1 MLTAC
6 DRFDDLAHLYDRED
20 VLVQTWRGELATR
33 LRARI
38 CPVNSYAAQNMPSCT
53 GRSCDGR
60 AGVRE
65 KAHHLHC
72 CRPSLVR
79 KPWPPVLDRGCW
91 RALAPFER
99 HRTSSICPSPG
110 SAAAAG
116 HRIGLSPLFPRAVS
130 AVRRAWP
137 AKYVAE
143 KEIQLKRQEEA
154 LDAAHQEL
162 ASLHEKGGTPKIKID
177 LLALQ
182 EDNKAIERELSKER
196 KENTNKLK
204 EKDETITFLMNELV
218 NLKQR
223 ESMPP
228 AAMLTN

>member
-1 MLTAC
+1 MSRSHSSDPGA
-6 DRFDDLAHLYDRED
+6 RLAHAVPAAGSHTSRGRALSRHRKGAPLGAGDEGLRCHD
-20 VLVQTWRGELATR
+20 KRAGVPVSVPLPLLRVLVQTWRGEPTTH

-38 CPVNSYAAQNMPSCT
+38 CPVNSFAAQNMPSCT

-65 KAHHLHC
+65 KAYHLHC

-130 AVRRAWP
+130 ALRCAWTT
-137 AKYVAE
+137 KYVG
-143 KEIQLKRQEEA
+143 REA
-154 LDAAHQEL
+154 
-162 ASLHEKGGTPKIKID
+162 
-177 LLALQ
+177 
-182 EDNKAIERELSKER
+182 R
-196 KENTNKLK
+196 
-204 EKDETITFLMNELV
+204 
-218 NLKQR
+218 
-223 ESMPP
+223 
-228 AAMLTN
+228 

>member
-65 KAHHLHC
+65 KAYHLHC

-91 RALAPFER
+91 RARAPFER
-99 HRTSSICPSPG
+99 HRTSSIWPSPG

-130 AVRRAWP
+130 ALRCAWP
-137 AKYVAE
+137 SKYGPKLPSVLVDRPRSLSASRPCMVHADFTLKFQHVTGTGTCNGNRPVE
-143 KEIQLKRQEEA
+143 SEILM
-154 LDAAHQEL
+154 
-162 ASLHEKGGTPKIKID
+162 
-177 LLALQ
+177 
-182 EDNKAIERELSKER
+182 
-196 KENTNKLK
+196 ENLG
-204 EKDETITFLMNELV
+204 
-218 NLKQR
+218 
-223 ESMPP
+223 
-228 AAMLTN
+228 

>member
-1 MLTAC
+1 MSRSHSSDPGA
-6 DRFDDLAHLYDRED
+6 RLAHAVPAAGSHTSRGRALSRHRKGAPLGAGDEGLRCHD
-20 VLVQTWRGELATR
+20 KRAGVPVSVPLPLLRVLVQTWRGELATR

-38 CPVNSYAAQNMPSCT
+38 GPVNSYAAQNMPSCT

-65 KAHHLHC
+65 KAYHLHC

-99 HRTSSICPSPG
+99 HRTSSICPSRG

-116 HRIGLSPLFPRAVS
+116 DRIGLSPLFPRAVS

-143 KEIQLKRQEEA
+143 KSQA
-154 LDAAHQEL
+154 
-162 ASLHEKGGTPKIKID
+162 
-177 LLALQ
+177 
-182 EDNKAIERELSKER
+182 
-196 KENTNKLK
+196 
-204 EKDETITFLMNELV
+204 F
-218 NLKQR
+218 
-223 ESMPP
+223 
-228 AAMLTN
+228 

>member
-1 MLTAC
+1 MSRSHSSDPGA
-6 DRFDDLAHLYDRED
+6 RLAHAVPAAGSHTSRGRALSRRRKGAPLGAGDEGFRRHD
-20 VLVQTWRGELATR
+20 KRAGVPVSVPLPLLRVLVQTWRGEPATC

-53 GRSCDGR
+53 GHSCDGR

-130 AVRRAWP
+130 ALRCAWP
-137 AKYVAE
+137 SKYVAE
-143 KEIQLKRQEEA
+143 NPKRF
-154 LDAAHQEL
+154 
-162 ASLHEKGGTPKIKID
+162 SRPTP
-177 LLALQ
+177 
-182 EDNKAIERELSKER
+182 
-196 KENTNKLK
+196 
-204 EKDETITFLMNELV
+204 
-218 NLKQR
+218 
-223 ESMPP
+223 
-228 AAMLTN
+228 